1 LVVAAELALALLAEL
16 RLPAARLLAELR
28 LPAARLLAELRLLLS
43 ELPGRLLGLLADEL
57 LQMHRDLLHGGGEHL
72 RQDDLMRDRQELAHQ
87 RLDDLLDR
95 ELLPG
100 ELLLTPV
107 LLLLT
112 PVLLGLAEVLLTSV
126 LLGLAE
132 VLLTSVLL
140 GLAEVLLDAERKREA
155 GRVSLLRGHALN
167 GRTLG
172 GDWCGHGAS
181 S

>member
-16 RLPAARLLAELR
+16 RLPAAC
-28 LPAARLLAELRLLLS
+28 LLAELRLLLS

-100 ELLLTPV
+100 ELLL
-107 LLLLT
+107 LT
-112 PVLLGLAEVLLTSV
+112 PVLLGLTPV
-126 LLGLAE
+126 LLGLTP
-132 VLLTSVLL
+132 VLLGLTPVLLGLTPVLL

>member
-16 RLPAARLLAELR
+16 RLP
-28 LPAARLLAELRLLLS
+28 LLAELRLLLS

-72 RQDDLMRDRQELAHQ
+72 RQDDLIRDRQELAHQ

-95 ELLPG
+95 ELLLTPG
-100 ELLLTPV
+100 LLREAPV
-107 LLLLT
+107 LLREA
-112 PVLLGLAEVLLTSV
+112 PVLLGLLREAP
-126 LLGLAE
+126 
-132 VLLTSVLL
+132 VLL

-155 GRVSLLRGHALN
+155 GRVSLLLRGHALN

-172 GDWCGHGAS
+172 GDWCGHRAS